1 MCFISNPATPA
12 VTPDS
17 MPRAVPDLSL
27 LAVNLTRRCNLAC
40 AHCYLDAKTLRA
52 GDADEL
58 GTAEVQALLDDV
70 ATLGHGTMVVLTG
83 GEPLLRKDLET
94 LIRHGTALGLPMV
107 IGTNAM
113 MLSERR
119 VLSLKQAGVLGLGIS
134 LDSLDPERHDR
145 FRGYTGAW
153 AKTLAG
159 IERCRRNQVDFQLH
173 FSVTDENAHELSAM
187 IEFAQSCGARALN
200 IFFVV
205 CVGRARSLVTL
216 APARYENLLVEL
228 IQAQADHPELI
239 VRPRCAPH
247 YKRVAHQLQPRAAIN
262 RISGRD
268 GDGCIAG
275 IHYARVNHRG
285 GVTACPYI
293 EQEVGNIR
301 ATGFSALWAD
311 AADFVQLRS
320 PTLGGK
326 CGACEYRM
334 LCGGCRARPLA
345 RGDGLMDADDLCV
358 YQPQGQPVVNPLT
371 SYVNAVPHWSPDAE
385 RRLARVPDFLRL
397 MVKKRA
403 ETYVSELGEDQVTC
417 QHLSDLAAARFGST
431 GRPQFSRG
439 GAASSGTLEKV

>member
-1 MCFISNPATPA
+1 MSK
-12 VTPDS
+12 
-17 MPRAVPDLSL
+17 AVPDLSL

-40 AHCYLDAKTLRA
+40 AHCYLDAKTLRV

-83 GEPLLRKDLET
+83 GEPLLRKDLEV

-119 VLSLKQAGVLGLGIS
+119 VRSLKQAGVLGLGIS

-145 FRGYTGAW
+145 FRGYPGAW
-153 AKTLAG
+153 DKTMAG

-173 FSVTDENAHELSAM
+173 FSVTDENAHELPAM
-187 IEFAQSCGARALN
+187 VEFAQSCGARVLN
-200 IFFVV
+200 IFFMV
-205 CVGRARSLVTL
+205 CVGRAQSLVKL
-216 APARYENLLVEL
+216 APERYEKLLVEL

-301 ATGFSALWAD
+301 ATGFSSLWAD
-311 AADFVQLRS
+311 ADDFVQLRS
-320 PTLGGK
+320 PTLAGK

-358 YQPQGQPVVNPLT
+358 YQPQGQALVNPLT
-371 SYVNAVPHWSPDAE
+371 SYVNAAPPWSPDAE
-385 RRLARVPDFLRL
+385 QRLARVPDFLRL
-397 MVKKRA
+397 MIKKRA
-403 ETYVSELGEDQVTC
+403 EAYVNELGADQVTC

-431 GRPQFSRG
+431 GRPQFSGG
-439 GAASSGTLEKV
+439 GASLRTSKKA